1 MLTER
6 QLIILQTII
15 DDFIQTAQPVGSR
28 MISKKEDIALS
39 AATIRNVMADLEDLG
54 LLEKTHSSS
63 GRIPSEKGYRYYVDH
78 VIGPSIKD
86 KEVNLVTH
94 IIEDD
99 MYEYEQIV
107 QASANLLS
115 ELTNYTTI
123 ILGPDVIEARL
134 KKVQLVSISPHL
146 AVAILITDT
155 GHVEHRSINVPN
167 ELNMNDLEKLVN
179 ILNKKLYNI
188 PIIHL
193 EKILQTEIYGIM
205 KQHLDQYDQLFN
217 YLKSVLRYEQSV
229 KIYIGGQTNL
239 LTLPEFNDVNKIYSL
254 YTMMENEDEMMKLL
268 SNTSSGVKVTIGNEN
283 EREAMNH
290 LSLITSSYNLGL
302 NQMGSIGLLGPTR
315 MEYKKVITLLKGLS
329 NEMSDLLNQVRRK
342 DEWNIL
348 KLQPF
353 MIRFNMANLYIRRY
367 LHDSR
372 SYRCW

>member
-1 MLTER
+1 
-6 QLIILQTII
+6 
-15 DDFIQTAQPVGSR
+15 
-28 MISKKEDIALS
+28 
-39 AATIRNVMADLEDLG
+39 
-54 LLEKTHSSS
+54 
-63 GRIPSEKGYRYYVDH
+63 
-78 VIGPSIKD
+78 
-86 KEVNLVTH
+86 
-94 IIEDD
+94 

-167 ELNMNDLEKLVN
+167 EHNMNDLEKLVN
-179 ILNKKLYNI
+179 ILNEKLYNV

-193 EKILQTEIYGIM
+193 ERILQTEIYEIM
-205 KQHLDQYDQLFN
+205 KQHLDQYDQLFS
-217 YLKSVLRYEQSV
+217 YLTSLLRYKQSV
-229 KIYIGGQTNL
+229 NIYIGRQTDL

-268 SNTSSGVKVTIGNEN
+268 SNTSSGGKVSIGNEN

-302 NQMGSIGLLGPTR
+302 NHMCRIVLLEPTR
-315 MEYKKVITLLKGLS
+315 MEYKKISTRLK
-329 NEMSDLLNQVRRK
+329 NRQE
-342 DEWNIL
+342 
-348 KLQPF
+348 
-353 MIRFNMANLYIRRY
+353 
-367 LHDSR
+367 
-372 SYRCW
+372 

>member
-342 DEWNIL
+342 DE
-348 KLQPF
+348 
-353 MIRFNMANLYIRRY
+353 
-367 LHDSR
+367 
-372 SYRCW
+372 